1 MWYGNMAEQQMASE
15 VNGVRVTELFGVI
28 DNIKKDPEI
37 AMFQFRASNK
47 WVNGMHNRASV
58 KDFYGAKHE
67 DETREKPFVF
77 DEDEP
82 YVLLG
87 GDTGANPVEHVLAA
101 LSGCL
106 TTSLVAHA
114 AVRGIKLDEVESRL
128 EGDLDI
134 RGFLGL
140 TEDVRRGFQNIR
152 VTFRIKSDAPGEKLE
167 ELVETAQKRSPVFDI
182 VTNKTPVT
190 VTLEK

>member
-1 MWYGNMAEQQMASE
+1 MANE
-15 VNGVRVTELFGVI
+15 VNGVRVTELFGII

-37 AMFQFRASNK
+37 ARFQFRASNK

-87 GDTGANPVEHVLAA
+87 GDAGANPVEYVLVA

-114 AVRGIKLDEVESRL
+114 AVCGIKLDEVESRL

-140 TEDVRRGFQNIR
+140 SEEVRRGFQNIR
-152 VTFRIKSDAPGEKLE
+152 VTFRIKSDAPREKLE

-182 VTNKTPVT
+182 VTNKTPVA

>member
-1 MWYGNMAEQQMASE
+1 MAEQQMASE

-37 AMFQFRASNK
+37 ARFQFRASNK

-87 GDTGANPVEHVLAA
+87 GDTGANPVEYVLVA

-134 RGFLGL
+134 QGFLGL
-140 TEDVRRGFQNIR
+140 SEDIRRGFQNIR
-152 VTFRIKSDAPGEKLE
+152 VTFRIKSNAPREKLE

>member
-1 MWYGNMAEQQMASE
+1 MAQQQMAND

-28 DNIKKDPEI
+28 DQIKKEPEI
-37 AMFQFRASNK
+37 ARFQFRAANK
-47 WVNGMHNRASV
+47 WVNGMHNRARV
-58 KDFYGAKHE
+58 KDFYGARHE
-67 DETREKPFVF
+67 DETREKPYVF

-82 YVLLG
+82 YVLMG
-87 GDTGANPVEHVLAA
+87 DDTGANPVEYLLVA

-114 AVRGIKLDEVESRL
+114 AVRGIKLEAVESRL
-128 EGDLDI
+128 EGDLDV

-140 TEDVRRGFQNIR
+140 TEEVRRGFQNIR
-152 VTFRIKSDAPGEKLE
+152 VTFRIKSDAPREKLE
-167 ELVETAQKRSPVFDI
+167 ELVELAQKRSPVFDI
-182 VTNKTPVT
+182 VTNRTPVT